1 MARKP
6 TAKPNPRPAPG
17 AKNDDGSIFK
27 GRLSRLRAELRAR
40 DLETAV
46 ITDPYDVGY
55 LTGFLGGDSILV
67 ISAGGR
73 GKPTLISDGRYETEL
88 EPFHG
93 LVSVVMRTGGF
104 AEAVAD
110 ALGGKPTGPVGVQSE
125 AITLDE
131 LAGYHK
137 ALGKK
142 MVTPTSGLTHRLRLI
157 KDEHEVR
164 AIQKAIDV
172 QQDALAAILLDLK
185 PGQRENEVAARLEM
199 EMKSR
204 GASRPGFDSIV
215 ATGANA
221 ALPHYRPTRTKIT
234 KSGVLLIDWGAVVDG
249 YNSDMTR
256 VFAFGKWPGE
266 MARVYDIV
274 LEALQAAADAVQ
286 PGRTS
291 REIDQVARDVITKA
305 GYGERF
311 NHGLGHGFGLKNK
324 EDPRLNPL
332 YEPMPLE
339 PGMVFTIEPGIY
351 LPGVGGV
358 RLENDY
364 LVTERGAKD
373 LCHMPLERRWATL

>member
-6 TAKPNPRPAPG
+6 KPTTNPG
-17 AKNDDGSIFK
+17 APDNGSPLHH
-27 GRLSRLRAELRAR
+27 GRLSRLRSELRSR
-40 DLETAV
+40 DLESAV

-55 LTGFLGGDSILV
+55 LTGFLGGDSILF
-67 ISAGGR
+67 ISAAGR

-88 EPFHG
+88 EPFG
-93 LVSVVMRTGGF
+93 NLVKVVMRTGGF

-110 ALGGKPTGPVGVQSE
+110 ALGGKPAGPLGVQSE
-125 AITLDE
+125 AMTLDE
-131 LAGYHK
+131 LAGYHR

-142 MVTPTSGLTHRLRLI
+142 MVVPTSGLTHRLRLI

-164 AIQKAIDV
+164 AIKKAIDV

-185 PGQRENEVAARLEM
+185 PGQWENEVAARLEM

-221 ALPHYRPTRTKIT
+221 ALPHYRPTRTKIK
-234 KSGVLLIDWGAVVDG
+234 KSAVLLIDWGAVVDG

-256 VFAFGKWPGE
+256 VFAFGKWPAE
-266 MARVYDIV
+266 MAKVYDIV
-274 LEALQAAADAVQ
+274 LEALQAAADAAG

-291 REIDQVARDVITKA
+291 REIDQVARDVITRA

-311 NHGLGHGFGLKNK
+311 NHGLGHGFGLRNK

-332 YEPMPLE
+332 YEPMMLE

-364 LVTERGAKD
+364 LVTERGVKD